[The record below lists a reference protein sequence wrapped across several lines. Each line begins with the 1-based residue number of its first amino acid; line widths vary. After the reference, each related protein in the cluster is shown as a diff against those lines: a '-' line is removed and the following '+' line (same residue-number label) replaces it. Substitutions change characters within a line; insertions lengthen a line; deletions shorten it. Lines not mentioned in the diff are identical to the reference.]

1 MERKE
6 RAVALKH
13 NGYNCCQAVLCAF
26 QDKLLVPEEDLK
38 KMGAAFGVGMG
49 CMEATCGALIG
60 AQMILGMSEYQG
72 MPILRDAAGLVK
84 AFDAKCGATIC
95 KDLKGV
101 ETGVV
106 KCECD
111 DCVRHAVEIL
121 EELG

>member
-6 RAVALKH
+6 LAVELKH
-13 NGYNCCQAVLCAF
+13 NGYNCCQAVLCSF
-26 QDKLLVPEEDLK
+26 KDDLPHSEEDLK

-49 CMEATCGALIG
+49 CMEATCGALCG
-60 AQMILGMSEYQG
+60 AQMVLGMQTYEG
-72 MPILRDAAGLVK
+72 KPILKDAAGLVK
-84 AFDAKCGATIC
+84 AFEGKCGATIC
-95 KDLKGV
+95 KELKGL

-121 EELG
+121 EQ